1 MAENKVPTNIERL
14 SDLIDLEVE
23 DGTEV
28 QIEEPLTPD
37 GMNDIAVEMS
47 DGGAEINYF
56 PDEDPMEEVPFDA
69 NLADFVDEGE
79 LGRIA
84 VSLLGEF
91 EEDKGSRSEWEEAYV
106 KGLDLLGFK
115 YEDRDRPFPGAS
127 GVTHPLLAESVTQ
140 FQAQAFKELLPPKGP
155 VKTRVMGNETP
166 ETEDQARRVQEFMN
180 YQITTVMEEYTP
192 EMDQLLFYLPLAGTA
207 FKKVYYDVN
216 KQRAVSTFV
225 PVEDLVVPYTASDL
239 ATCERVTHVVKMT
252 HNEVRTQQLAGFY
265 RDVPLQPSETNIA
278 SDPKEKVDEL
288 EGIQSVGDELMYE
301 LLEFHVSTDIPG
313 FEDPDGFHLPFI
325 ITIDRESSEVLAI
338 RRNYRQDDP
347 LKNKAQYFVH
357 YKFLPGLGFYGFGL
371 IHMIGG
377 LSRTATGALR
387 QLIDAGTLAN
397 LPAGFKAR
405 GLRIRDDETPLEPG
419 EFRDVDAPGGAL
431 RDSLVPLPYKEPSA
445 TLMQLLGFC
454 VEAGQRFASITNLQ
468 IGEGNQELPVG
479 TTMALLEQGTRVMSA
494 VHKRLHYAQK
504 TEFRILAR
512 LFAEYLPPVYPY
524 QVIGGDQAIKQTDFD
539 DRVDVVPV
547 SDPNFF
553 SMSQRITLA
562 QQELQLV
569 QSNPEIHNIKESYRR
584 MYQALGSE
592 NIDALFVPDP
602 PPPAPVDPAQENG
615 AALMGA
621 PLTAFPEQ
629 PHMVHI
635 EVHLSF
641 LETGIPMANPMAM
654 SSLVSHIFQHV
665 SLEAQNLA
673 DQQMPEQQ
681 QMPPQMQAGGMM
693 QPPPPNPQKEILKAQ
708 IEAKILEPIMPRL
721 EEVIAPPDDGVVAL
735 KQQELE
741 IRARENEDDN
751 VIAEQKIQLDKAKLK
766 QKDKTDTKKISLDK
780 AKLKQKDQ
788 SEEESIKAQ
797 EDIAVLKANVERERI
812 RQEKKSGSK
821 D

>member
-1 MAENKVPTNIERL
+1 MA
-14 SDLIDLEVE
+14 
-23 DGTEV
+23 
-28 QIEEPLTPD
+28 
-37 GMNDIAVEMS
+37 
-47 DGGAEINYF
+47 
-56 PDEDPMEEVPFDA
+56 
-69 NLADFVDEGE
+69 
-79 LGRIA
+79 
-84 VSLLGEF
+84 
-91 EEDKGSRSEWEEAYV
+91 
-106 KGLDLLGFK
+106 
-115 YEDRDRPFPGAS
+115 
-127 GVTHPLLAESVTQ
+127 
-140 FQAQAFKELLPPKGP
+140 
-155 VKTRVMGNETP
+155 
-166 ETEDQARRVQEFMN
+166 
-180 YQITTVMEEYTP
+180 
-192 EMDQLLFYLPLAGTA
+192 
-207 FKKVYYDVN
+207 
-216 KQRAVSTFV
+216 
-225 PVEDLVVPYTASDL
+225 
-239 ATCERVTHVVKMT
+239 
-252 HNEVRTQQLAGFY
+252 
-265 RDVPLQPSETNIA
+265 
-278 SDPKEKVDEL
+278 
-288 EGIQSVGDELMYE
+288 
-301 LLEFHVSTDIPG
+301 
-313 FEDPDGFHLPFI
+313 
-325 ITIDRESSEVLAI
+325 
-338 RRNYRQDDP
+338 
-347 LKNKAQYFVH
+347 
-357 YKFLPGLGFYGFGL
+357 
-371 IHMIGG
+371 
-377 LSRTATGALR
+377 
-387 QLIDAGTLAN
+387 
-397 LPAGFKAR
+397 
-405 GLRIRDDETPLEPG
+405 
-419 EFRDVDAPGGAL
+419 
-431 RDSLVPLPYKEPSA
+431 
-445 TLMQLLGFC
+445 LLGFC

-468 IGEGNQELPVG
+468 VGEGNQELPVG

-504 TEFRILAR
+504 TEFKILAR

-539 DRVDVVPV
+539 DRVDVIPV

-681 QMPPQMQAGGMM
+681 QQIPQMQEGGMM

-708 IEAKILEPIMPRL
+708 IEAKILKQIMPRL

-741 IRARENEDDN
+741 IRARENKDDHI
-751 VIAEQKIQLDKAKLK
+751 IAEQKLQLDKAKLK

-797 EDIAVLKANVERERI
+797 EDIAALKANVERERI

-821 D
+821 DWCPDDFQKLLKQTQKSVLLHCQRGYKT

>member
-1 MAENKVPTNIERL
+1 
-14 SDLIDLEVE
+14 
-23 DGTEV
+23 
-28 QIEEPLTPD
+28 
-37 GMNDIAVEMS
+37 
-47 DGGAEINYF
+47 
-56 PDEDPMEEVPFDA
+56 
-69 NLADFVDEGE
+69 
-79 LGRIA
+79 
-84 VSLLGEF
+84 
-91 EEDKGSRSEWEEAYV
+91 
-106 KGLDLLGFK
+106 
-115 YEDRDRPFPGAS
+115 
-127 GVTHPLLAESVTQ
+127 
-140 FQAQAFKELLPPKGP
+140 
-155 VKTRVMGNETP
+155 
-166 ETEDQARRVQEFMN
+166 
-180 YQITTVMEEYTP
+180 
-192 EMDQLLFYLPLAGTA
+192 
-207 FKKVYYDVN
+207 
-216 KQRAVSTFV
+216 
-225 PVEDLVVPYTASDL
+225 
-239 ATCERVTHVVKMT
+239 
-252 HNEVRTQQLAGFY
+252 
-265 RDVPLQPSETNIA
+265 
-278 SDPKEKVDEL
+278 
-288 EGIQSVGDELMYE
+288 
-301 LLEFHVSTDIPG
+301 
-313 FEDPDGFHLPFI
+313 
-325 ITIDRESSEVLAI
+325 
-338 RRNYRQDDP
+338 
-347 LKNKAQYFVH
+347 
-357 YKFLPGLGFYGFGL
+357 
-371 IHMIGG
+371 
-377 LSRTATGALR
+377 
-387 QLIDAGTLAN
+387 
-397 LPAGFKAR
+397 
-405 GLRIRDDETPLEPG
+405 
-419 EFRDVDAPGGAL
+419 
-431 RDSLVPLPYKEPSA
+431 
-445 TLMQLLGFC
+445 
-454 VEAGQRFASITNLQ
+454 
-468 IGEGNQELPVG
+468 
-479 TTMALLEQGTRVMSA
+479 LEQGTRVMSA

-641 LETGIPMANPMAM
+641 LETGIPMANPMALSM
-654 SSLVSHIFQHV
+654 LVAHIFEHV
-665 SLEAQNLA
+665 SLEAQNIA
-673 DQQMPEQQ
+673 DQQMPEPPQ

-708 IEAKILEPIMPRL
+708 IEAEILEPIMPRL

-751 VIAEQKIQLDKAKLK
+751 VIAEKKIQ
-766 QKDKTDTKKISLDK
+766 LDK

-788 SEEESIKAQ
+788 SEEEKIKSQ
-797 EDIAVLKANVERERI
+797 EDIAALKANVERERI